1 MKVKNGQTLLFM
13 GDSITDCGRAHPV
26 GMHSGLGEG
35 YVAFV
40 GSLMA
45 ACHPKEQVRVL
56 NMGISGDRVTDLKA
70 RWQADVMDLKPNWL
84 SVMIGIN
91 DVWRQFDNVLDP
103 DQVAIDRYETVYREL
118 LERTH
123 QKLDGLVLMSPYL
136 LEPDP
141 NDPMR
146 QQMDAYRRR
155 VSDLSAEFG
164 AEFVDVQRAFD
175 AYLSHRP
182 ASTLSDD
189 RVHPNKTGHMIIAA
203 AFLRAIGFDWYSI
216 NPSAIRASPGAH
228 SRR

>member
-1 MKVKNGQTLLFM
+1 
-13 GDSITDCGRAHPV
+13 
-26 GMHSGLGEG
+26 
-35 YVAFV
+35 
-40 GSLMA
+40 
-45 ACHPKEQVRVL
+45 
-56 NMGISGDRVTDLKA
+56 
-70 RWQADVMDLKPNWL
+70 
-84 SVMIGIN
+84 MIGIN
-91 DVWRQFDNVLDP
+91 DVWRQFDSVRDP

-118 LERTH
+118 LEQTR

-146 QQMDAYRRR
+146 QQMDAYRRI

-164 AEFVDVQRAFD
+164 AEFIDVQSAFD

-203 AFLRAIGFDWYSI
+203 AFLHAIGFDW
-216 NPSAIRASPGAH
+216 H
-228 SRR
+228 STNQQGDRSD